1 MVKNGREGGKGPQEG
16 GVMRGRDEN
25 RTIIK
30 FGFLIFMYVHDW
42 MYMYLCSKLEGG
54 TISCLESS

>member
-1 MVKNGREGGKGPQEG
+1 MVESREGGMGPQEG
-16 GVMRGRDEN
+16 GVRA
-25 RTIIK
+25 IIK
-30 FGFLIFMYVHDW
+30 FGVLIFLYVHDW

>member
-1 MVKNGREGGKGPQEG
+1 
-16 GVMRGRDEN
+16 MRGRDEN

-54 TISCLESS
+54 TMSHLDEVINTTATVISDAHCCT